1 MSDTPLALSGVAGQE
16 RAVETLRSL
25 VLDDGPVPPLL
36 FHGPEGVGKRTTALA
51 LAAALVCRERD
62 GTDACGA
69 CVACRRVAAASAVT
83 ALREKVTSQDH
94 PVAYPDVGYVSIP
107 SGKTRISVLQARDVT
122 ISLATRPY
130 EMSRRI
136 YVVDPADG
144 MTTEAA
150 NALLKILEEPP
161 SYGVLI
167 LVTSAPWAL
176 PVTVRSRMR
185 PVAFRRLPNE
195 TVRERLLAAGIPED
209 EAELRVMVGDGSLG
223 RALATDAEAAASARD
238 AWVEILRRLAASD
251 APGPLAVGAA
261 QAFAASAA
269 DSAGA
274 IDTLL
279 AVLRDVAAV
288 ASGAPPRLLPAGD
301 AEELATDC
309 DRLLGAAHERP
320 ELVERL
326 RADLRIFNLNP
337 RLVVEGSVLALGG
350 RLRERDL
357 PPRP

>member
-1 MSDTPLALSGVAGQE
+1 VSDTPLTLSRVAGQE
-16 RAVETLRSL
+16 RVVETLRAL

-36 FHGPEGVGKRTTALA
+36 FHGPDGVGKRTTALA
-51 LAAALVCRERD
+51 LAASLVCRERD

-69 CVACRRVAAASAVT
+69 CLACRRVAAAGAVT
-83 ALREKVTSQDH
+83 ALREKATSQDH

-107 SGKTRISVLQARDVT
+107 AGRTRISVLQARDVS
-122 ISLATRPY
+122 ISLSSRPY

-150 NALLKILEEPP
+150 NAMLKILEEPP

-185 PVAFRRLPNE
+185 PVPFRRLSNE
-195 TVRERLLAAGIPED
+195 TIREHLLAAGVSAA
-209 EAELRVMVGDGSLG
+209 EADLRVMVGDGSLG
-223 RALATDAEAAASARD
+223 RALGSDAEAAASSRD

-251 APGPLAVGAA
+251 AAGPLAVGAA

-269 DSAGA
+269 ESASA
-274 IDTLL
+274 IGTLL

-288 ASGAPPRLLPAGD
+288 ASGASPRLLPTAD
-301 AEELATDC
+301 AAELAADC
-309 DRLLGAAHERP
+309 DRLLGPAHERP

-326 RADLRIFNLNP
+326 RADLRTFNLNP